1 MGKYFGFNRIS
12 SIARARFVLLLC
24 LIMILSSAGIT
35 QMVFAFPKLFDNGL
49 NPIPYSPKKPD
60 IPKISNYQIKKDDFL
75 INVNGNTQLAKPF
88 SKKMATTNINS
99 RLNAFGSC
107 VSLNVDNGVTTF
119 IDNTFIEATKIIA
132 TIINTTAYLPSLVLG
147 KMQNEFFI
155 RIHPSLRQFP
165 NEEI

>member
-1 MGKYFGFNRIS
+1 VISPTICAIPKYIDRIPINTHKYTKADRSLFLYTATKPVIVEMIAQENAPKAITARGK
-12 SIARARFVLLLC
+12 L
-24 LIMILSSAGIT
+24 
-35 QMVFAFPKLFDNGL
+35 
-49 NPIPYSPKKPD
+49 PKKPVL
-60 IPKISNYQIKKDDFL
+60 SAGL
-75 INVNGNTQLAKPF
+75 
-88 SKKMATTNINS
+88 
-99 RLNAFGSC
+99 
-107 VSLNVDNGVTTF
+107 SLF